1 MQSSLS
7 LVPIFNVALFRM
19 INVSGIKATLLR
31 AEASRAT
38 KGDEGELQIVT
49 KNGDA
54 GRAFSRRQI
63 EIETRRMIS
72 FPLFHGHP
80 DKSDLN
86 PTKSDITRI
95 DYSFNGDT
103 LSFQCIVRKIDT
115 ALPDIILR
123 MLVMTNVNLPVL
135 LVRATN
141 TIYTYLKGKGGISI
155 SRDIPISN
163 TFCLCELPLQNY
175 RIKIIMFKMSP

>member
-1 MQSSLS
+1 MSPVLKWPCLEQKRP
-7 LVPIFNVALFRM
+7 VRQ
-19 INVSGIKATLLR
+19 
-31 AEASRAT
+31 E
-38 KGDEGELQIVT
+38 DEGELQIVT

-63 EIETRRMIS
+63 EIETRRIIS

-103 LSFQCIVRKIDT
+103 LSFQCIVRKIGT
-115 ALPDIILR
+115 VLPTIVLR
-123 MLVMTNVNLPVL
+123 MLVITNVNLPIL
-135 LVRATN
+135 LIRTTN
-141 TIYTYLKGKGGISI
+141 TKNEEYSFCVIFQVLTHSVYANCHCENIK
-155 SRDIPISN
+155 SR
-163 TFCLCELPLQNY
+163 L
-175 RIKIIMFKMSP
+175 

>member
-1 MQSSLS
+1 MSPVLKWPCLEQKR
-7 LVPIFNVALFRM
+7 PARQ
-19 INVSGIKATLLR
+19 
-31 AEASRAT
+31 
-38 KGDEGELQIVT
+38 GDEGELQIVT

-103 LSFQCIVRKIDT
+103 LSFQCIVRKIDA
-115 ALPDIILR
+115 ALPEIVLR
-123 MLVMTNVNLPVL
+123 MLVITNVNLPVL
-135 LVRATN
+135 LIRATN
-141 TIYTYLKGKGGISI
+141 TIYTYFKGKGEKRGISI
-155 SRDIPISN
+155 FRDIPISN
-163 TFCLCELPLQNY
+163 TFCLCHCE
-175 RIKIIMFKMSP
+175 IIESRL

>member
-1 MQSSLS
+1 MRQ
-7 LVPIFNVALFRM
+7 
-19 INVSGIKATLLR
+19 
-31 AEASRAT
+31 
-38 KGDEGELQIVT
+38 GDEGELQIVT

-95 DYSFNGDT
+95 DYSFNGDA
-103 LSFQCIVRKIDT
+103 LSFQCIVRKIDA
-115 ALPDIILR
+115 ALPAIVLR
-123 MLVMTNVNLPVL
+123 MLVITNVNLPVL
-135 LVRATN
+135 LIRTTN
-141 TIYTYLKGKGGISI
+141 TIYTYLKGKGEKRGITRNNDGISI
-155 SRDIPISN
+155 LTHSVYAN
-163 TFCLCELPLQNY
+163 CHCEI
-175 RIKIIMFKMSP
+175 IKSKL